1 MRKKNKYLNR
11 LVITICLLIIIPLS
25 ISFSLIFEKSYAEIN
40 QNYNE
45 YYQDMA
51 HLFCESVVN
60 EISAFNQHAIAFGTA
75 SRYGASRG
83 GIFYEGTEKMTTNA
97 YYWWEA
103 ARNLVK
109 YAEEVR
115 WDPIGI
121 YFYDVDVFCYI
132 CKEVKNYRVFFFRRG
147 TSR

>member
-1 MRKKNKYLNR
+1 M
-11 LVITICLLIIIPLS
+11 S

-103 ARNLVK
+103 ARDLVE
-109 YAEEVR
+109 YGEEVR
-115 WDPIGI
+115 WDLIGV
-121 YFYDVDVFCYI
+121 YYYDKKDYALAK
-132 CKEVKNYRVFFFRRG
+132 KEFEKALSKEITTLPDVKNINKYLKKINRKLR
-147 TSR
+147 